1 MEPSSETGLSNSV
14 KIDILAP
21 SSNQT
26 EVPSSTEKSS
36 KAYNSPSK
44 CSTMSSLDELNL
56 ISQEID
62 KQMSKKAFET
72 LELLKE
78 FLSGALERNTFLA
91 KMSDASET
99 SQSDLM
105 SIARK
110 LIKRHKFELNPN
122 YKEFMKIKFLYF
134 PTSAKDLSK

>member
-1 MEPSSETGLSNSV
+1 
-14 KIDILAP
+14 
-21 SSNQT
+21 
-26 EVPSSTEKSS
+26 
-36 KAYNSPSK
+36 
-44 CSTMSSLDELNL
+44 MSSLDELNL

-99 SQSDLM
+99 TQSDLM